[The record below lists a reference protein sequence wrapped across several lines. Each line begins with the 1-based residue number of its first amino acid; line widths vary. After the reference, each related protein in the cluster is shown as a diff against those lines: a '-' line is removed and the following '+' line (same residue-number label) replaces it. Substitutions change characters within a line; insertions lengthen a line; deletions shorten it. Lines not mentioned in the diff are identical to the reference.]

1 MTLCSGLLHVRRR
14 LDVEHNFYFQDP
26 NKIGSCGTAVPP
38 NAHVQSLRKEGPQQE
53 DMRVGQASAETWLID
68 EGGATICQL
77 TRRRRD
83 REFVVSVRVDST
95 RVTCDMF

>member
-1 MTLCSGLLHVRRR
+1 MTLCLGLLHVGLG

-26 NKIGSCGTAVPP
+26 HKIGSCGTAVPP
-38 NAHVQSLRKEGPQQE
+38 NAHVQSLRKEGPQQD
-53 DMRVGQASAETWLID
+53 DMRVGQASTETWIID
-68 EGGATICQL
+68 EGGATFCQS

-83 REFVVSVRVDST
+83 REFVVSVKV